1 MEKTRFEKRFSHNKF
16 TPGCFAKLSV
26 AFEIIVVLLYVRYA
40 ATFSVYGNK
49 LISLIVLTVILGA
62 GGMALSI
69 KRERNWISLLSGAC
83 IPVLIYEAF
92 NMCKYSER
100 IQTIICIGMVISL
113 ITAVLLAL
121 VNTRGIKK
129 TGLRKSVLI
138 SKGVHFSRILCS
150 ILLIAVCIYGKVLI
164 NSHYTISMND
174 IEYLVSSGQNAV
186 PDYENS
192 LSANID
198 TVVKMD
204 PDGGWPELT
213 IDEKMDVLQT
223 ICRIECRY
231 LGMRDSAP
239 ALELAYLEE
248 GLLGQYNHETD
259 KITLSYNYIVD
270 TNASAYSIC
279 QVLCHELYH
288 RYQRYQVN
296 MLEAI
301 RNSDDTAKYANLLL
315 LDSASVYEDEMD
327 NYITPTEDSRLSYYL
342 YYSQRLERDAEKYG
356 NEAVNDY
363 YEQIGPMSRFS
374 TS

>member
-1 MEKTRFEKRFSHNKF
+1 MFSG
-16 TPGCFAKLSV
+16 T
-26 AFEIIVVLLYVRYA
+26 
-40 ATFSVYGNK
+40 
-49 LISLIVLTVILGA
+49 
-62 GGMALSI
+62 
-69 KRERNWISLLSGAC
+69 C
-83 IPVLIYEAF
+83 IPVLVYEAF

-100 IQTIICIGMVISL
+100 IQTLISIGMVISL
-113 ITAVLLAL
+113 ITAVLLAS
-121 VNTRGIKK
+121 VHVRGIKK
-129 TGLRKSVLI
+129 AGIRRSVLI
-138 SKGVHFSRILCS
+138 SKSVHFSRILCS

-164 NSHYTISMND
+164 NSHYTISMSD
-174 IEYLVSSGQNAV
+174 IEYLVSDTRNDV

-192 LSANID
+192 LSANIV

-204 PDGGWPELT
+204 PDGGWAELT
-213 IDEKMDVLQT
+213 TDEKMDVLQT

-231 LGMRDSAP
+231 LGMRDCAP
-239 ALELAYLEE
+239 VLELAYLEE

-301 RNSDDTAKYANLLL
+301 RNSVDTAKYANLLL

-327 NYITPTEDSRLSYYL
+327 NYITPTGDSGLSNYL
-342 YYSQRLERDAEKYG
+342 YYSQRLERDAERYG
-356 NEAVNDY
+356 NEAVKDY
-363 YEQIGPMSRFS
+363 YEQIQEYLVK
-374 TS
+374 TE